1 MASRNYYYSNYVAD
15 PDSDSDSDYD
25 IDEREHH
32 DYMLGM
38 QEVIHQGVH
47 HSKIK
52 TGIKRRPG
60 HYTIGTRLNAPKD
73 GGLDHFYN
81 GKHWEIDMEKPLERT
96 TRGLTLSAVAE
107 MVEKEQL
114 RRVREDAKI
123 RQMAWK
129 VLSELNNEF
138 KNTIIKS
145 QEDHNVFI
153 VEEVEKV
160 EERKNDVMV
169 QLGRLRKKLMNTAM
183 AEDERARR
191 VEMMNELSKTDQYE
205 DDFIL
210 GVYAKAYA
218 DVNRKWAA
226 VQSDFMDAMSDLD
239 EVRDEEDHEIDDRYT
254 EIKDCFVL
262 NFKRASTMI
271 RIQVAAQA
279 EKRRQLLERRQLD
292 LNTDKTRRWGMQRKD
307 LTQQQ
312 LIRHFAALLHQEES
326 TKLITM
332 SMCININSMVMEEMA
347 RRASIRAADRAM
359 AIERIRRIKE
369 AEDEAMGRVD
379 PVKEALKDYM
389 VQIQEQMLLQKFHGH
404 RVRKVKNQKR
414 EQYYPAESQQ
424 DSKLRNI
431 RMKSRRQSC
440 VIVDF

>member
-1 MASRNYYYSNYVAD
+1 
-15 PDSDSDSDYD
+15 
-25 IDEREHH
+25 
-32 DYMLGM
+32 
-38 QEVIHQGVH
+38 
-47 HSKIK
+47 
-52 TGIKRRPG
+52 
-60 HYTIGTRLNAPKD
+60 
-73 GGLDHFYN
+73 
-81 GKHWEIDMEKPLERT
+81 
-96 TRGLTLSAVAE
+96 
-107 MVEKEQL
+107 
-114 RRVREDAKI
+114 
-123 RQMAWK
+123 
-129 VLSELNNEF
+129 
-138 KNTIIKS
+138 
-145 QEDHNVFI
+145 
-153 VEEVEKV
+153 
-160 EERKNDVMV
+160 
-169 QLGRLRKKLMNTAM
+169 
-183 AEDERARR
+183 
-191 VEMMNELSKTDQYE
+191 
-205 DDFIL
+205 
-210 GVYAKAYA
+210 
-218 DVNRKWAA
+218 
-226 VQSDFMDAMSDLD
+226 
-239 EVRDEEDHEIDDRYT
+239 
-254 EIKDCFVL
+254 
-262 NFKRASTMI
+262 MI